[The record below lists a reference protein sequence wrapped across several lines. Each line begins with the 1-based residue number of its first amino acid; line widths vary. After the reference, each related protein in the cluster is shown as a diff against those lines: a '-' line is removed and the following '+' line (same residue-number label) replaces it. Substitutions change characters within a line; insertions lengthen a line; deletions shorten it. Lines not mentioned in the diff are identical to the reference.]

1 MGFTEAGATA
11 MIVNIGVR
19 LDRLGAS
26 PYTRAGS
33 QFGLPIRLPS
43 IMLGE
48 PWNNCRPRTDDG
60 A

>member
-1 MGFTEAGATA
+1 

-26 PYTRAGS
+26 PCTRAGS